1 MPLPSFSASIM
12 RELLYELFSGY
23 LHHCCVS
30 SRVTRPQGFQKVI
43 WGDFIKCKMFLDIT
57 GAMM

>member
-1 MPLPSFSASIM
+1 MPLPSFSAGIL
-12 RELLYELFSGY
+12 RQLICGRFSGY
-23 LHHCCVS
+23 LHHYSVS
-30 SRVTRPQGFQKVI
+30 SHVTRPQGFQKVI